1 MDITQTLNRELAE
14 IVAGNHIY
22 TTYKSQWLYLMQ
34 SYVGGEEYRNAGHL
48 TRYQLETELEY
59 NARCRA
65 TPLENHCK
73 GIIALYNAFLFRE
86 EPERNYGGIATSPE
100 LGSFVE
106 DCDFEGR
113 SIDAFMSEVATW
125 ASVFGHAWI
134 VMAKPSIDA
143 VTRAD
148 EIAGGVRPYV
158 NLLTPLTVLDW
169 RWTRMPNGRFDLNYF
184 KYLEDINGDIH
195 TVKIWTK
202 DEIRTC
208 VVNIRDG
215 FLLEDVI
222 EPNGLGKIPAI
233 ICYNDRSPV
242 RGIGVSD
249 ISDIADHQRFIY
261 NATSEIEQTIRL
273 DSHPSLV
280 KTPDTNAGIGAGS
293 LISIPDN
300 LDPGLK
306 PYLLEFSGGSV
317 TSIYESINHSVEA
330 IDKMANV
337 GAARSNTATVMSGVA
352 RDTEFQLLN
361 AKLSSKADN
370 LELAEE
376 QLWKLFCEYQGTKW
390 TGCIEYPGSFN
401 IRDTGNE
408 IANLKVA
415 ADTNPVDPRVKQAID
430 ISILDWL
437 DLDEDELA
445 ALKDTTAMNPDVF
458 PEKGEIPESED

>member
-1 MDITQTLNRELAE
+1 MDITQTLNRELAD

-22 TTYKSQWLYLMQ
+22 TTYKNQWMYLLQ
-34 SYVGGEEYRNAGHL
+34 SYVGGEEYRNAAHL
-48 TRYQLETELEY
+48 TRYQMETELEY

-65 TPLENHCK
+65 TALENHAK

-86 EPERNYGGIATSPE
+86 TAERNYGGIATTPE

-113 SIDAFMSEVATW
+113 SIDSFMSEVATW

-148 EIAGGVRPYV
+148 EIAEGIRPYV

-169 RWTRMPNGRFDLNYF
+169 QWTRKPNGRFELTNF
-184 KYLEDINGDIH
+184 RYLEDVNGDVH

-202 DEIRTC
+202 DTIRTC

-215 FLLEDVI
+215 FMVSDII
-222 EPNGLGKIPAI
+222 EPNGLGSIPAI
-233 ICYNDRSPV
+233 IVYNDRSPV

-261 NATSEIEQTIRL
+261 NCTSEIEQTIRL

-280 KTPDTNAGIGAGS
+280 KTPETDAGIGAGS
-293 LISIPDN
+293 IIHMPDH
-300 LDPGLK
+300 LDSGLK
-306 PYLLEFSGGSV
+306 PYLLEYSGGSV
-317 TSIYESINHSVEA
+317 SAIYEAINHSIEA

-337 GAARSNTATVMSGVA
+337 GVARSNTASVMSGVA

-361 AKLSSKADN
+361 AKLASKANN

-376 QLWKLFCEYQGTKW
+376 QMWKLFCAYQDTTWDGEV
-390 TGCIEYPGSFN
+390 CYPKAFN

-408 IANLKVA
+408 IANLKIA

-445 ALKDTTAMNPDVF
+445 ALKDTTSMNPDQF
-458 PEKGEIPESED
+458 PETGELED

>member
-1 MDITQTLNRELAE
+1 MDITQTLNRELAD

-22 TTYKSQWLYLMQ
+22 TTYKNQWMYLLQ
-34 SYVGGEEYRNAGHL
+34 SYVGGEEYRNAAHL

-65 TPLENHCK
+65 TALENHSK

-86 EPERNYGGIATSPE
+86 EPERNYGGIATTPE

-113 SIDAFMSEVATW
+113 SIDAFMAEVATW

-148 EIAGGVRPYV
+148 EIAEGIRPYV

-169 RWTRMPNGRFDLNYF
+169 QWTRKPNGRFELTNF
-184 KYLEDINGDIH
+184 RYLEDVNGDVH

-202 DEIRTC
+202 DTIRTC

-215 FLLEDVI
+215 FMVSDII
-222 EPNGLGKIPAI
+222 EPNGLGSIPAI
-233 ICYNDRSPV
+233 IVYNDRSPV

-261 NATSEIEQTIRL
+261 NCTSEIEQSIRL

-280 KTPDTNAGIGAGS
+280 KTPETDAGIGAGS
-293 LISIPDN
+293 IIHMPDH
-300 LDPGLK
+300 LDSGLK
-306 PYLLEFSGGSV
+306 PYLLEYNGASIS
-317 TSIYESINHSVEA
+317 SIYEAINHSIEA

-337 GAARSNTATVMSGVA
+337 GVARSNTASVMSGVA

-361 AKLSSKADN
+361 AKLASKANN

-376 QLWKLFCEYQGTKW
+376 QMWKLFCAYQDTTWDGEV
-390 TGCIEYPGSFN
+390 CYPKAFN

-445 ALKDTTAMNPDVF
+445 ALKDTTAMNPDQF
-458 PEKGEIPESED
+458 PETGELED